1 LPRVWNSVVPQL
13 PVTDLAATQAW
24 YRDVLGFEIAWAGS
38 DFGAVWQ
45 DRVEIFFARVARPA
59 PGTCLCVRVEDADAL
74 CERYR
79 GAGARIVSDIE
90 DKPWGMREFT
100 LQDPNGHWL
109 RIGHPIPGQ
118 TRWVVRP
125 GATADGA

>member
-1 LPRVWNSVVPQL
+1 
-13 PVTDLAATQAW
+13 VTDLEATQAW
-24 YRDVLGFEIAWAGS
+24 YRDVLGFEIAWASS

-45 DRVEIFFARVARPA
+45 DRVEIFFARVARPL
-59 PGTCLCVRVEDADAL
+59 PGGCLCVRVADADAL

-79 GAGARIVSDIE
+79 ERGAKIVAELE

-100 LQDPNGHWL
+100 LEDPNGHLL

-118 TRWVVRP
+118 TRWVLRQGP
-125 GATADGA
+125 TSS